1 MPDKLLFEPEIVCK
15 RMIKEALWYLEDSKK
30 RLCER
35 RNASGED
42 VVAFHVLASKGQ
54 FKTLTKALVNDYWD
68 VIMGFKDPS
77 RTKAYKEADTL
88 EHQLTA
94 LIRICQSQYY
104 VMCDLD
110 PTGDYPK
117 TPTNEELN
125 PNLLTC
131 VCKGFRHSAICS
143 HVIACNTLECFG
155 DKRLS
160 VRYLQAMLEKVAD
173 KPKKAPHRPRKT
185 VGANRIQPTGDSAS
199 EEESEPAE
207 DFDDEEVEV
216 LD

>member
-1 MPDKLLFEPEIVCK
+1 MPDKLLFEPEIACK
-15 RMIKEALWYLEDSKK
+15 RMIKKALWYLEDSKK
-30 RLCER
+30 RLYER
-35 RNASGED
+35 RPSTGED
-42 VVAFHVLASKGQ
+42 VVGFHVLSSKGQ
-54 FKTLTKALVNDYWD
+54 LKALVNDYWD
-68 VIMGFKDPS
+68 VIMGNKDPS

-94 LIRICQSQYY
+94 LIRICQSQHY

-110 PTGDYPK
+110 STGDYPK

-131 VCKGFRHSAICS
+131 VCKGFRHSSLCS
-143 HVIACNTLECFG
+143 HVIACNTRECFG
-155 DKRLS
+155 EKRLS
-160 VRYLQAMLEKVAD
+160 VRYLQGLLEKVAD
-173 KPKKAPHRPRKT
+173 KPKKARHGPRKT
-185 VGANRIQPTGDSAS
+185 VGASRIQPSGDSES